1 MNRYLVF
8 TSIGFELLGIMLGA
22 IYLGQAIDQ
31 KYQTKGMALI
41 ALMFI
46 GLASWLTHV
55 VLLLR
60 KFQKEDATEEEDSK
74 K

>member
-1 MNRYLVF
+1 MKKYIVF
-8 TSIGFELLGIMLGA
+8 ASIGFELVGIMLA
-22 IYLGQAIDQ
+22 CVYLGQAVD
-31 KYQTKGMALI
+31 KTYQTKGLGLI

-60 KFQKEDATEEEDSK
+60 RFEKNDPDDKE
-74 K
+74 